1 MSAEEID
8 PRLAPEEL
16 LTRYGDHV
24 WRVALRLTGNATD
37 AEDVVQETLIKI
49 LRKAHTFRGDSDPMG
64 WIYRIAMNEA
74 REVHRRRKRRP
85 AVSLDELPLDFS
97 GGHGP
102 QGVAPVPPT
111 PEDGP
116 IAAELDARVRA
127 AIAELPDGYREAIVL
142 KDLEGLEYKV
152 AANLMELTLG
162 AFKTRLHRA
171 RLHLRNR
178 LQAFWDAQEAVEGG
192 AA

>member
-16 LTRYGDHV
+16 LSRYGDHV

-102 QGVAPVPPT
+102 QGVTPVPPT

-116 IAAELDARVRA
+116 IAAELDARVRE

>member
-1 MSAEEID
+1 M
-8 PRLAPEEL
+8 
-16 LTRYGDHV
+16 
-24 WRVALRLTGNATD
+24 
-37 AEDVVQETLIKI
+37 
-49 LRKAHTFRGDSDPMG
+49 
-64 WIYRIAMNEA
+64 
-74 REVHRRRKRRP
+74 
-85 AVSLDELPLDFS
+85 
-97 GGHGP
+97 
-102 QGVAPVPPT
+102 
-111 PEDGP
+111 
-116 IAAELDARVRA
+116 AAELDKRVRE

-152 AANLMELTLG
+152 AAKLMELTLG